1 MQAGTMDSAKITTEA
16 PERPDVHGG
25 QGPSLAEYL
34 EIVKRRFWLLLLPAV
49 LVFAAF
55 ATVAM
60 MLPAV
65 YESTATILIEEQEIP
80 EDLVRTTV
88 TTYADQRV
96 QVIAERVLNS
106 AKLTEI
112 IEKFDLYPEA
122 REAASVREVVGE
134 MRGDIT
140 VSMVRADVR
149 DRQGRRGG
157 GATIAFRLAYQ
168 SQSPEQARQVVNEL
182 TALFL
187 EENIRQRQQAA
198 RETTVFL
205 SQEGDR
211 LAEEVAE
218 MEARLASFKEANIN
232 SLPENQTL
240 NMNLLQRTEDEL
252 RRNEQDLRAN
262 SERVDLL
269 QSQLAQTTPSRHLDR
284 VRALEAE
291 YASLAA
297 LYTERHPD
305 RISVQRELE
314 ALRAEEAQAGNAAVN
329 NPAYDNL
336 QNQLQVAL
344 GERRSLQ
351 AARADLREKLAE
363 IEHRLSTTP
372 VIDSQYRSMT
382 RDYETA
388 LDKLR
393 DLRAKQLNA
402 ELAETLETESRAE
415 RFVVSERASL
425 PTEPIKPNRLAILF
439 LGLVFSVGSGVGT
452 VVVREHLDT
461 AIHGP
466 KDVARATG
474 APPLAVIPYIQT
486 DAERTAMVQRR
497 LLLTLGVIALIGLAL
512 AVIHYQVT
520 PLDELY
526 TQWFE

>member
-1 MQAGTMDSAKITTEA
+1 MDSTKITTETR
-16 PERPDVHGG
+16 ERQDLHGV
-25 QGPSLAEYL
+25 QGLSLAGYL

-49 LVFAAF
+49 LVFAGF

-60 MLPAV
+60 TLPAV

-80 EDLVRTTV
+80 EDLIRTTV

-96 QVIAERVLNS
+96 QTIAERVLNS
-106 AKLTEI
+106 DGLTEI

-122 REAASVREVVGE
+122 REAASMRDVVGA
-134 MRGDIT
+134 MRGDIR

-149 DRQGRRGG
+149 DLRGRSAG

-187 EENIRQRQQAA
+187 EENVRQRQQAA
-198 RETTVFL
+198 RETTFFL

-218 MEARLASFKEANIN
+218 MEARLAAFKEANIS
-232 SLPENQTL
+232 SLPENQSL

-252 RRNEQDLRAN
+252 RRNEQDLRAID
-262 SERVDLL
+262 ERVNLL
-269 QSQLAQTTPSRHLDR
+269 QSQLSQTTPSRHIDR

-297 LYTERHPD
+297 IYTERHPD
-305 RISVQRELE
+305 RISMRRELE
-314 ALRAEEAQAGNAAVN
+314 ALRAEEAQAGNALVN

-336 QNQLQVAL
+336 RNQLQVAL
-344 GERRSLQ
+344 GDRRSL
-351 AARADLREKLAE
+351 ASARTDLRDKLAE
-363 IEHRLSTTP
+363 VEQRLSITP
-372 VIDSQYRSMT
+372 VIESQYRAMT
-382 RDYETA
+382 RDYDTA
-388 LDKLR
+388 VAKLR

-402 ELAETLETESRAE
+402 ELAETLETESRSE

-486 DAERTAMVQRR
+486 DAERAAMLQRR
-497 LLLTLGVIALIGLAL
+497 ILLIVGAIVLISLVL
-512 AVIHYQVT
+512 AVIHYGFT

-526 TQWFE
+526 GQWFE